1 MSRGKTEVV
10 IMPEEQVYDEAD
22 IREYIEFIRKHPVT
36 SKPRLADCWDWDV
49 FCLKAKSYN
58 RHNKNGDSVDL
69 GGEDFH
75 DKRFAEILGD
85 DY

>member
-1 MSRGKTEVV
+1 MSKGKTEVV
-10 IMPEEQVYDEAD
+10 IMPEEVYDEAD
-22 IREYIEFIRKHPVT
+22 IREYVEFIRKHPVT
-36 SKPRLADCWDWDV
+36 SKPRLADCWDWDI

-58 RHNKNGDSVDL
+58 RHNKYGESVNL

>member
-22 IREYIEFIRKHPVT
+22 IREYIEFIRKHPVKF
-36 SKPRLADCWDWDV
+36 KPKLIDCWDWDV

-58 RHNKNGDSVDL
+58 RHNKNLGERTSTTSDL
-69 GGEDFH
+69 PKSSATITNF
-75 DKRFAEILGD
+75 
-85 DY
+85 